1 LKSLVLFA
9 IYNLSIGAAVPFI
22 DNSAHLGGLACGL
35 ILGAVLARHLTSAPE
50 ERASWRRWVFIVG
63 AVVLFAMFELIR
75 KSVVH
80 A

>member
-1 LKSLVLFA
+1 VLFA

-35 ILGAVLARHLTSAPE
+35 ILGAVLARHLTSPPDD
-50 ERASWRRWVFIVG
+50 RDSWRRWVFI
-63 AVVLFAMFELIR
+63 ASSLVLFAIFELIR